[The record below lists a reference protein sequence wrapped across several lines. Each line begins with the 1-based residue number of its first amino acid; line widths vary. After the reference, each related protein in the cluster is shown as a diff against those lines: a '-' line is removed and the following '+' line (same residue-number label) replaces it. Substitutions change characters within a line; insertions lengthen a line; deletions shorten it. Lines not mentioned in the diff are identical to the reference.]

1 MTVNDTLSDTKRGV
15 VMEQILVMCDPQ
27 KALIKDDTSERIRE
41 ILTEG
46 TAENTRKAYQGD
58 IEYFM
63 TWARFAL
70 GYDMGFPVPCPVVVR
85 FITDH
90 LKGMDEDTERKLL
103 GLGIKGKSG
112 THSLNT
118 IIRRIASLSA
128 AHEAQKVENPCRSR
142 EVSTLLSKARRAS
155 AKKGELP
162 NKRKALT
169 RDLLELVISTC
180 DDSIIG
186 IRDKAL
192 LLFGFASGGRR
203 RSEVASAMV
212 KDLMPVDGGYIYHLP
227 LSKTDQEGNG
237 LDLPILG
244 KAAVALDA
252 WLRCTGIAEGKLFRG
267 VTKGGRV
274 LDGINDKTVARIVKK
289 RSRMAGLDPS
299 RFSGHSIRSGFITE
313 AGRQG
318 KSLGDTMAMSG
329 HKTVRVALGYH
340 QSGAAINNPA
350 AMLLG

>member
-1 MTVNDTLSDTKRGV
+1 MNQLSTIHEVQG
-15 VMEQILVMCDPQ
+15 ELILNNTED
-27 KALIKDDTSERIRE
+27 RIRE

-63 TWARFAL
+63 TWAQVAL
-70 GYDMGFPVPCPVVVR
+70 GYDMDFPVPSPVVIR

-90 LKGMDEDTERKLL
+90 LKGMDEATERKLMEM
-103 GLGIKGKSG
+103 GIKGKPG
-112 THSLNT
+112 PHTLNT
-118 IIRRIASLSA
+118 VCRRIASLSA
-128 AHEAQKVENPCRSR
+128 AHEAQKMENPCRTK
-142 EVSTLLSKARRAS
+142 EVCTLLSKARRAS
-155 AKKGELP
+155 VRQGHVPE
-162 NKRKALT
+162 KRNALT
-169 RDLLELVISTC
+169 RDLLELIISTC

-212 KDLMPVDGGYIYHLP
+212 KDLKPVEGGYIYHLP
-227 LSKTDQEGNG
+227 LSKTDQDGNG

-252 WLRCTGIAEGKLFRG
+252 WLSMTGITEGRLFRG
-267 VTKGGRV
+267 VTKGGKV
-274 LDGINDKTVARIVKK
+274 LNSINDKTVARIVKK
-289 RSRMAGLDPS
+289 RSKMAGLDPS
-299 RFSGHSIRSGFITE
+299 RFSGHSLRSGFVTE

-318 KSLGDTMAMSG
+318 KSLGDTMALSG
-329 HKTVRVALGYH
+329 HKTVRVAMGYH
-340 QSGAAINNPA
+340 QAGSVINNPA